1 MERSAPPRGLTARS
15 LVAVSVFA
23 AAVVPGWVL
32 GDLTERVTGNGL
44 LDWLILEFSYL
55 FSVYLR
61 QGILLGRYDLSIL
74 NEPEYIYLSLVYSTV
89 MLVVFAVFRFYGSY
103 RFRSFYRETLSLFW
117 ANGLG
122 VLFLGTALYLL
133 KWGDFARSQ
142 MVFLFLFSMVGLL
155 CKRAALRWMLRQ
167 VRRRGRNAGDGAVHD
182 RPRNGGTAGRAAAVP
197 FAEGSAS
204 GRGMAAAALCADPAM
219 GGAAGGDGGLMFSVC
234 ERRIAIS
241 VLFKYI

>member
-1 MERSAPPRGLTARS
+1 MKSRNHQRI
-15 LVAVSVFA
+15 FN
-23 AAVVPGWVL
+23 VV
-32 GDLTERVTGNGL
+32 NGL

-142 MVFLFLFSMVGLL
+142 MVFLFLFLIRTFLAVSVRIIPLSPEYILL
-155 CKRAALRWMLRQ
+155 
-167 VRRRGRNAGDGAVHD
+167 
-182 RPRNGGTAGRAAAVP
+182 
-197 FAEGSAS
+197 
-204 GRGMAAAALCADPAM
+204 
-219 GGAAGGDGGLMFSVC
+219 
-234 ERRIAIS
+234 RI
-241 VLFKYI
+241 